1 MNYIK
6 ICLSGVLQ
14 YFCNTSSTSLKKTY
28 TTAMTPTKASIV
40 GLISSALG
48 YDRDSDDIKTISD
61 RITVKY
67 ETIQEPTILNDFQTV
82 RPLKSQQ
89 YCMSTEY
96 KKHNSFVS
104 YEGKKKN
111 EAIVKSIQFLQDGE
125 FEVYVG
131 GSDDLLK
138 EIYNALRNPTYALFI
153 GKRSCVPNKP
163 FVTNFELISEGD
175 LENVSNCI

>member
-28 TTAMTPTKASIV
+28 TTSMTPTKTSIV

-48 YDRDSDDIKTISD
+48 YDRDSDDVKVLSD

-67 ETIQEPTILNDFQTV
+67 ETIQEPTILSDFQTV

-89 YCMSTEY
+89 YCMSKEY
-96 KKHNSFVS
+96 RKHSSFVN
-104 YEGKKKN
+104 YAGKSKN
-111 EAIVKSIQFLQDGE
+111 EAIIKSIQYLQDGE

-131 GSDDLLK
+131 GSDELLK
-138 EIYNALRNPTYALFI
+138 DIYDALRNPTYALFI
-153 GKRSCVPNKP
+153 GKRSCIPNKP
-163 FVTNFELISEGD
+163 FVTEFNLISEGD
-175 LENVSNCI
+175 LENVPNCI